1 MKFILL
7 ASLVISGSAFA
18 YHSGTQTSHPVKED
32 AIHQDKR
39 GPASAVKEVGKPE
52 PAKVAPKQ

>member
-7 ASLVISGSAFA
+7 TSLLISGSVFA
-18 YHSGTQTSHPVKED
+18 YHNGTNTNHPVKED
-32 AIHQDKR
+32 AIHQEKR
-39 GPASAVKEVGKPE
+39 QPASEIKEVVKPQ